1 MAEEKL
7 EIPNCPICGEKHTY
21 RLEVERT
28 YVIKMLRVNGS
39 RETSQRVKFTRIFI
53 CPTKNEKF
61 QASFTLYDDSSNQ
74 IKSVTVDGVI
84 EDGKKQ

>member
-7 EIPNCPICGEKHTY
+7 EIPKCPICGEKHTY

-28 YVIKMLRVNGS
+28 YIIKIFTDKDLREAP
-39 RETSQRVKFTRIFI
+39 RPVKFTRIFI

-61 QASFTLYDDSSNQ
+61 QASFILYDSSNDR
-74 IKSVTVDGVI
+74 IKSVTVGGVI
-84 EDGKKQ
+84 EDEKKQ